1 MGRAPCCEKVGL
13 KRGRW
18 TAEEDDILTKYI
30 QANGEGS
37 WRSLPKNAG
46 LLRCG
51 KSCRLRW
58 VNYLKSDLKRGKFSS
73 DEDETI
79 IKLHSSLGNRWCL
92 IASHLPGRTD
102 NEIKNYWNSHL
113 SRQIY
118 NFRKIIQQL
127 KQAPVVVDQVAKSR
141 TTDIAPKSPVARTRK
156 SVTKKNK
163 SHSPTKFHDT
173 PPDQIKMVDKS
184 IKSTTSSREVDNGGS
199 IVVLMPATPA
209 LEEDVMSSMILDI
222 YEDKETMDDIFLS
235 SFLDDIVSDH
245 GFDADPI
252 GGPNLQT
259 LHGDLNG
266 EFLFSND
273 EVENWLMDVNYNTVE
288 SKGNPGL
295 KSEAEK
301 CDQIYHCSLTN
312 LYPNDELDD
321 VLGWDCGN
329 MDWDGGVQDQK
340 LWDSEEE
347 KLLSWLWDSSSGKGD
362 AGDKQNALV
371 EWLLS

>member
-13 KRGRW
+13 NRGRW

-118 NFRKIIQQL
+118 KFRKIIQQL
-127 KQAPVVVDQVAKSR
+127 NHEPVVVDQPVPKSR
-141 TTDIAPKSPVARTRK
+141 TTDVAPKPPVKRTRK
-156 SVTKKNK
+156 SITKKD
-163 SHSPTKFHDT
+163 TKVPDNS
-173 PPDQIKMVDKS
+173 PDQKVVDKS
-184 IKSTTSSREVDNGGS
+184 PESATSSRDLGNGGS
-199 IVVLMPATPA
+199 LVIMPATPA
-209 LEEDVMSSMILDI
+209 LEEDVMSSMINLDI
-222 YEDKETMDDIFLS
+222 HEDKETMDDIFLS
-235 SFLDDIVSDH
+235 SFLDDIVSDQ
-245 GFDADPI
+245 GLEADL
-252 GGPNLQT
+252 NLQT
-259 LHGDLNG
+259 LNQVPVGDPNG
-266 EFLFSND
+266 ELLLSNAD
-273 EVENWLMDVNYNTVE
+273 VENWLMDDGNTIMP
-288 SKGNPGL
+288 NPSLMPEGEKYDL
-295 KSEAEK
+295 K
-301 CDQIYHCSLTN
+301 N
-312 LYPNDELDD
+312 GELD
-321 VLGWDCGN
+321 VLGWDCGGN
-329 MDWDGGVQDQK
+329 MDWDGGIEDQN
-340 LWDSEEE
+340 LWDSEDE
-347 KLLSWLWDSSSGKGD
+347 KLFSGLWETSCDKGD
-362 AGDKQNALV
+362 DGDHKQDAIV
-371 EWLLS
+371 EWLFS

>member
-1 MGRAPCCEKVGL
+1 MGRAPCCDKVGL
-13 KRGRW
+13 NRGRW

-30 QANGEGS
+30 QAKGEGS

-46 LLRCG
+46 LMRCG

-118 NFRKIIQQL
+118 KFRKIIQQL
-127 KQAPVVVDQVAKSR
+127 NQEQAVVDQPSKSAGS
-141 TTDIAPKSPVARTRK
+141 TDVAPKPPVSRKRK
-156 SVTKKNK
+156 SITKKK
-163 SHSPTKFHDT
+163 TKVHDT
-173 PPDQIKMVDKS
+173 PPEKVVDKS
-184 IKSTTSSREVDNGGS
+184 KELMTTSREVENGGS
-199 IVVLMPATPA
+199 MELMPATPA
-209 LEEDVMSSMILDI
+209 LEEADVMSSKMNLDI
-222 YEDKETMDDIFLS
+222 HEDKEPIDDIFLS

-245 GFDADPI
+245 GFDLAPI
-252 GGPNLQT
+252 GDPNLQT
-259 LHGDLNG
+259 LSQLHGSQNG
-266 EFLFSND
+266 ELLLSND
-273 EVENWLMDVNYNTVE
+273 EVEKWLMDDNNTVK
-288 SKGNPGL
+288 SVGDPGL
-295 KSEAEK
+295 RSEAEK
-301 CDQIYHCSLTN
+301 CGDQIYHFSSTN
-312 LYPNDELDD
+312 FYPNHELD

-329 MDWDGGVQDQK
+329 MDWDGVQDQK
-340 LWDSEEE
+340 LWDSEDG
-347 KLLSWLWDSSSGKGD
+347 KFLSQLWEGTSDKD
-362 AGDKQNALV
+362 ADGDKQNALV